1 LPVDKNFK
9 KLISLMGPTASGKT
23 DLAIRLRKKFPL
35 EIISVDSAQV
45 YRGFNIGTAKPD
57 SNTLKEDP
65 HRLIDIRNAGES
77 YSVADFVHDAN
88 EAVNEIVSNGRVPI
102 LVGGSMLYFKS
113 FLHGIDDLPK
123 ADKKI
128 RELIEEK
135 AKKEGW
141 PSLHADL
148 AKVDP
153 VTANNLHPNHSNR
166 IQRALEVYYQSGT
179 PLSKLQNLSV
189 GKSAIDLFSVL
200 QIGLTI
206 KDRSILYER
215 IERRFENMIKEGLVE
230 EVSELHAKGDLDL
243 KSPASLLVGYRQLKE
258 WCRGNLQLS
267 DSISMSIK
275 ATKNLAK
282 RQLTWL
288 RGWDDLQSVSIDFD
302 DRLLTIDELEN
313 KVSKMVEE
321 HLLL

>member
-1 LPVDKNFK
+1 
-9 KLISLMGPTASGKT
+9 
-23 DLAIRLRKKFPL
+23 
-35 EIISVDSAQV
+35 
-45 YRGFNIGTAKPD
+45 
-57 SNTLKEDP
+57 
-65 HRLIDIRNAGES
+65 
-77 YSVADFVHDAN
+77 
-88 EAVNEIVSNGRVPI
+88 
-102 LVGGSMLYFKS
+102 MLYFKS

-128 RELIEEK
+128 REFIEEK

-153 VTANNLHPNHSNR
+153 VTANKLHPNHSNR

-189 GKSAIDLFSVL
+189 GKSVIDLFSVL

-258 WCRGNLQLS
+258 WCCGNLQLS
-267 DSISMSIK
+267 DSISMSVK